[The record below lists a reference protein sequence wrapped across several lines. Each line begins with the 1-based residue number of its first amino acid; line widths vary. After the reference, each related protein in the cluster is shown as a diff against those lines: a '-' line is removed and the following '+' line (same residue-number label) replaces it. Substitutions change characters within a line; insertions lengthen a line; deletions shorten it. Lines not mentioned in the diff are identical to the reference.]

1 MTDLTERLRKE
12 QARLQRIID
21 TKDVPVKRK
30 RALSF
35 RLKMTRQVADE
46 IERLR
51 DQLNDAE
58 RRETE
63 AERKVERLRTAL
75 ERIKDG
81 YRDGPWAGS
90 NWQDG
95 YNCAA
100 RVAIKALEN
109 GK

>member
-1 MTDLTERLRKE
+1 MSDQDRLRELDDMHGTVSLATRSWAVKE
-12 QARLQRIID
+12 ID
-21 TKDVPVKRK
+21 
-30 RALSF
+30 
-35 RLKMTRQVADE
+35 
-46 IERLR
+46 
-51 DQLNDAE
+51 
-58 RRETE
+58 
-63 AERKVERLRTAL
+63 RLRTAL

-100 RVAIKALEN
+100 RVAIKALES